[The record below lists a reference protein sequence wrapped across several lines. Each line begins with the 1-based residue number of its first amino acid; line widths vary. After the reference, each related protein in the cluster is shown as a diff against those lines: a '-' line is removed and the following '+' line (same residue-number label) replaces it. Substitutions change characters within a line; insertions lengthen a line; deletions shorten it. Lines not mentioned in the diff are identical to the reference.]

1 MTNQTPPALSD
12 DELRETLDMIGTVV
26 ASVSDRVDAQTDA
39 LDRLNKTTTEARQ
52 AAFAAQRQTDPEFYG
67 QIVGEVA
74 LKLIERSLA
83 DLKGTISDL
92 DRQTRQTI
100 TVLKQKD
107 DDRDRDRK
115 TLTER
120 ERRIDAFKAKLPWM
134 TFAVG
139 VFAMVMTLTVPRF
152 IAQFPSGCGVLG
164 GTWTETSASSY
175 VCAFFNRS

>member
-1 MTNQTPPALSD
+1 
-12 DELRETLDMIGTVV
+12 MIGTVV

-120 ERRIDAFKAKLPWM
+120 ERRIDAFKAKLPSM
-134 TFAVG
+134 TFTVG
-139 VFAMVMTLTVPRF
+139 VFAMVMTLPVPRF
-152 IAQFPSGCGVLG
+152 IPQFPSGCGVLG
-164 GTWTETSASSY
+164 GTLTETSASSY
-175 VCAFFNRS
+175 ACVFFHRS